1 MNFNNNTML
10 YPKKDELNPTK
21 DDGVNPSFYPKEEG
35 FNPFNGIVERINALE
50 SITQNYEDSFETKQ
64 LTVSENAQIENLN
77 ATEGTVNR
85 LNSAN
90 ATVTNLN
97 STNATVINADIENA
111 QIKNLN
117 ATEGT
122 VDTLN
127 STTSTIT
134 NLNSTT
140 SIVTNG
146 NIKNAKVESLNA
158 TEGKVNTLESTNATV
173 TNLNSTNAT
182 VNTLN
187 STTSIV
193 TNGNIKN
200 AEVEN
205 LNATE
210 GTVDTL
216 ESTTS
221 TVTNGNIKNA
231 KVESLNVTKN
241 AEIKKL
247 HATEGTV
254 DTLNS
259 ANATVIN
266 ADIKNAQ
273 IENLHTNKLTWDLPN
288 IDVINAETIKL
299 HATEGT
305 VDTLNSTNG
314 NIKNAEVKNLNVTT
328 EIKVENLKTEEPI
341 LSNTVVG
348 YDENGKMIPIKIA
361 ELDEK
366 VDKNLANATGTLQ
379 VANGGTGV
387 TTQADI
393 NKAFINNLEASN
405 SDVTDG
411 TEFVSSCASDK
422 GFADPSNLN
431 KPYKRQFIK
440 VWNYIKDKISS
451 VLGLTKDNYGGK
463 ASTAT
468 TADSAKNMYLKALDL
483 SALDNTKFYPVV
495 CVSFG
500 NFAEVAIHSPSFSG
514 SRPNNQNRIHF
525 DISTYGWT
533 DVPFTLNIREYAC
546 FDNKEITIGC
556 IGVGI
561 MSGGGWA
568 IWLRGGLTYQ
578 CYSRNCNL
586 SLKTSDY
593 TYGDETYTVGTNYY
607 GGTNSNVD
615 IVFTPQST
623 ITNGAYSSRPITAP
637 SIQATTNFIGN
648 LTGKATTADKA
659 VSVVDYG
666 DPSKTIKIGYT
677 GAGATVNNLSHIAG
691 YLSGGTQIKD
701 VSKSV
706 LQSWLGLDGYFDYT
720 VDSQQ
725 KFDDLLSIL
734 KSGTPNTYRSIS
746 ILGGLG
752 NGEHGEYLY
761 TVDSNSS
768 DANLNNAS
776 LIGLNNPKIVITL
789 NHANTFKV
797 FKNGLIKDID
807 FNIGGT
813 VNAGKTVTL
822 FHNCTYNNGKIA
834 LNNVS
839 ANFNIVN
846 TTLSNVVNNECK
858 SFIGCTLNDCET
870 IQSAFTNCCSE
881 MLYVSTD
888 TNIANKY
895 SFNKCGIHLDMKK
908 ANMAQL
914 ETVTI
919 NIASM
924 TDSKLSVLDTSSKL
938 KKIILNVDASD
949 SLSEIVGN
957 NDKKYSI
964 YEPFVKRV
972 SKSVSP
978 SMRSKAYLCYY
989 DESHT
994 PIFSNDGIKFYLDEA
1009 MTQQIYCY
1017 SITNSNND
1025 RIFGFSL
1032 ANDNNHLYSSLTL
1045 NKEITYSQ
1053 KDSESV
1059 ASVKLSDFGDEFI
1072 LNRNPLKTYICRN
1085 DEGGIIVYSNDNG
1098 TNIYISPYINDDNK
1112 VQFANPNTNSKL
1124 FMVGQFSYFTKKLD
1138 AFNVRPSFSDLNFAT
1153 PQLLEVTASKDN
1165 YAVQVV
1171 SNYDVPIYVENAF
1184 STKIKNN

>member
-50 SITQNYEDSFETKQ
+50 SITQNYGDSFETKE
-64 LTVSENAQIENLN
+64 LTVTENAQIKNLH
-77 ATEGTVNR
+77 ATEGTVNT
-85 LNSAN
+85 LNSTN
-90 ATVTNLN
+90 ATATNLN
-97 STNATVINADIENA
+97 STNATVINADVENA
-111 QIKNLN
+111 QIENLN

-140 SIVTNG
+140 STVTNG
-146 NIKNAKVESLNA
+146 NIKNAKVERLNA

-187 STTSIV
+187 STTSTV
-193 TNGNIKN
+193 TNLNSTNSNIKN

-254 DTLNS
+254 DTLNLT
-259 ANATVIN
+259 NCN
-266 ADIKNAQ
+266 IKNAD

-314 NIKNAEVKNLNVTT
+314 NIINAEVKKLHATE

-341 LSNTVVG
+341 LSNAVVG

-361 ELDEK
+361 ELEEK
-366 VDKNLANATGTLQ
+366 VDKDLANATGTLA

-393 NKAFINNLEASN
+393 NKAFIGNLTVGN
-405 SDVTDG
+405 DNVTDG
-411 TEFVSSCASDK
+411 TEFVSSWASDN
-422 GFADPSNLN
+422 GFAETTEGALN
-431 KPYKRQFIK
+431 SPYKRQFVK

-451 VLGLTKDNYGGK
+451 VLGLTKDTYGGK
-463 ASTAT
+463 ASKAG
-468 TADSAKNMYLKALDL
+468 TADYAKNMYYQKLNLSSLDK
-483 SALDNTKFYPVV
+483 TKFYPVF
-495 CVSFG
+495 CVTG
-500 NFAEVAIHSPSFSG
+500 NNFAEVAIISTSVVG
-514 SRPNNQNRIHF
+514 SSKYNQNRIHF
-525 DISTYGWT
+525 DISTMGWSDT
-533 DVPFTLNIREYAC
+533 PFTLNIREYAC
-546 FDNKEITIGC
+546 FDNNEITIGC
-556 IGVGI
+556 IGIGLEF
-561 MSGGGWA
+561 GGWA
-568 IWLRGGLTYQ
+568 IWLRGGIKYD
-578 CYSRNCNL
+578 CYTRNCNL

-593 TYGDETYTVGTNYY
+593 TYGNETYTVGTNYY
-607 GGTNSNVD
+607 GGANSNVD
-615 IVFTPQST
+615 VVFTPQST
-623 ITNGAYSSRPITAP
+623 ITNGAYSNRAFTAP
-637 SIQATTNFIGN
+637 NITSLEQRV
-648 LTGKATTADKA
+648 TALESD
-659 VSVVDYG
+659 
-666 DPSKTIKIGYT
+666 
-677 GAGATVNNLSHIAG
+677 
-691 YLSGGTQIKD
+691 
-701 VSKSV
+701 
-706 LQSWLGLDGYFDYT
+706 FDYT

-725 KFDDLLSIL
+725 KFNDLLSIL
-734 KSGTPNTYRSIS
+734 KSGTPNTYRSIA
-746 ILGGLG
+746 IIGGLG

-761 TVDSNSS
+761 TVNSNSS

-776 LIGLNNPKIVITL
+776 LIGLNNPKIVITT
-789 NHANTFKV
+789 NNANTFKV
-797 FKNGLIKDID
+797 FKNGLIKNID

-813 VNAGKTVTL
+813 VNDGENVTL
-822 FHNCTYNNGKIA
+822 LYRCTYNNGKIA

-839 ANFNIVN
+839 ANFNIVD
-846 TTLSNVVNNECK
+846 TTLSNVINDECK

-870 IQSAFTNCCSE
+870 IQSAFTNCSSE

-888 TNIANKY
+888 TNISNKY

-908 ANMAQL
+908 TNMTQL

-924 TDSKLSVLDTSSKL
+924 TDSKLTVLDTSSKL

-949 SLSEIVGN
+949 SLSEIIGN

-978 SMRSKAYLCYY
+978 SMRSKAYLSYH

-994 PIFSNDGIKFYLDEA
+994 PIFSNDEVKFYLDEA
-1009 MTQQIYCY
+1009 MTQQVYCY
-1017 SITNSNND
+1017 STTNSNNE
-1025 RIFGFSL
+1025 RIWMFALG
-1032 ANDNNHLYSSLTL
+1032 NDNTHCYSSLTL

-1053 KDSESV
+1053 KDGESV
-1059 ASVKLSDFGDEFI
+1059 AGLKLSDFGDEFI
-1072 LNRNPLKTYICRN
+1072 LNGNSLKTYICRN
-1085 DEGGIIVYSNDNG
+1085 DESGTLLYSNDNG

-1112 VQFANPNTNSKL
+1112 VQYANPNTSSKL
-1124 FMVGQFSYFTKKLD
+1124 FMIGQFSYLTKNLG
-1138 AFNVRPSFSDLNFAT
+1138 AFNVQPSFSDLNFAT
-1153 PQLLEVTASKDN
+1153 PQLLEVTALKDN

-1184 STKIKNN
+1184 STKVKNG